1 MGCCVSRIDRQE
13 MVSRCKARKK
23 YIKHL
28 VLARQS
34 LSVSHS
40 FYLRSLRATGASLL
54 HFATGESSLHHHH
67 HLNHRPLPPP
77 LPMSPSPPLPP
88 TPPPPPSIS
97 PSTDTWTTT
106 TASTT
111 TNATPLPPP
120 PPPPPPPCASSS
132 VGSTW
137 DFWDPFAAE
146 REGRDATT
154 EEEWEEATTEVTEV
168 RVAANVG
175 AAASVV
181 SGYSKEESEMAVV
194 VSRQGKE
201 LVEII
206 KELDHYFLTAAD
218 AAAFVSG
225 VLEVP
230 SFVNHHHR
238 HLSSSGNNGRSMNWS
253 PMLWGGGGKLGGLG
267 LGKLG
272 EECGMVV
279 GRMGMINGNG
289 GVNNVINGTN
299 NNTNNNGGSHCATL
313 ERLYA
318 WEKKLFHEVKNA
330 EKLRMEHEKRVEQ
343 LRRLEVKRADYMK
356 TEKTKKEVEK
366 LESLLEVASQAIQ
379 TTSDEIIR
387 LRESDLYPQLLDL
400 IKGFMCMWRSM
411 YECHQVQMHI
421 VDQLKLLN
429 PIPSNEPTS
438 EIHRQSTLQLE
449 AELQQWHQSFTNL
462 VKAQRDYIH
471 SLTGWLRLSLFQ
483 FNKNPLMR
491 SIQDS
496 SIYSLCELWQVQ
508 IDHVPDKVASEGIK
522 SLLTV
527 VHAIVVQQAEEHK
540 QKKRSEN
547 ANRDLEKRAAQLRS
561 LEGKYGPYSLPE
573 MSGTRNGKDPVG
585 DKRAKVDML
594 KNKAEEEKAKHE
606 KAVGVTRAMTLN
618 NIQMGLPHVFQ
629 AITGFSSVCT
639 QSFEKVYNEV
649 KVIEQD
655 TDVKRLMA

>member
-1 MGCCVSRIDRQE
+1 MGCCVSRIERQE
-13 MVSRCKARKK
+13 MVSRCKARKN

-28 VLARQS
+28 LQARQS

-54 HFATGESSLHHHH
+54 HFATAESSLHHH
-67 HLNHRPLPPP
+67 LHRHP
-77 LPMSPSPPLPP
+77 PPLPP

-120 PPPPPPPCASSS
+120 PPPCSSGPGS
-132 VGSTW
+132 STW
-137 DFWDPFAAE
+137 DFWDPFAGE
-146 REGRDATT
+146 VREGTT
-154 EEEWEEATTEVTEV
+154 EEEWEDATTEVTEV
-168 RVAANVG
+168 RVAANVAAA

-218 AAAFVSG
+218 AVSFVSA
-225 VLEVP
+225 VLEVY
-230 SFVNHHHR
+230 
-238 HLSSSGNNGRSMNWS
+238 NNGRSLSWS
-253 PMLWGGGGKLGGLG
+253 PTIWRGSGKLSGLG

-272 EECGMVV
+272 EDCGMVV
-279 GRMGMINGNG
+279 GRMGMVNGNG
-289 GVNNVINGTN
+289 GVNNVINTN
-299 NNTNNNGGSHCATL
+299 NNTNNGGSHCATL

-318 WEKKLFHEVKNA
+318 WETKLFDEVKNA
-330 EKLRMEHEKRVEQ
+330 EKLRMEHENKVEQ

-379 TTSDEIIR
+379 STSDEIIR
-387 LRESDLYPQLLDL
+387 LRESHLYPQLLDL

-421 VDQLKLLN
+421 VDQLKFLN

-462 VKAQRDYIH
+462 VKAQRDYVR

-496 SIYSLCELWQVQ
+496 TIYSLCEHWQEE

-547 ANRDLEKRAAQLRS
+547 ANKELEKRAAQLRS

-585 DKRAKVDML
+585 EKRAKVDML

-639 QSFEKVYNEV
+639 QSFEKVYNEA
-649 KVIEQD
+649 KVIEQE